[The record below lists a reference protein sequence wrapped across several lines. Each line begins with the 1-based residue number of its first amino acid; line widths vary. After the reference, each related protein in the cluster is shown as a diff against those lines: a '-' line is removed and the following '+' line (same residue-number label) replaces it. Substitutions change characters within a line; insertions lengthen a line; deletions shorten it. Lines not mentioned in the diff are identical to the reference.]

1 MNDDDLIRRALR
13 PPPRPMLAASALRDL
28 RPTLKRRQRRR
39 RALLGATGALVLS
52 GSAAA
57 LALSTPPNETTLRIS
72 GVPSVPDDADAPT
85 SVETSP
91 STSIETEDAMPAPV
105 VDAAD
110 PTGAEVSA
118 TPTPG
123 ISPQPD
129 QPEPERERERDTV
142 TVPTAPAVTV
152 PATTAAPAP
161 PPTTA
166 ASPVTET
173 LVSDCGTV
181 TVVIQERTASI
192 LSVAPV
198 PGYTASVGNDGPVS
212 IEVKFTG
219 PAGTCELHAEL
230 KQSGLDIE
238 IQNPQSGAD

>member
-1 MNDDDLIRRALR
+1 
-13 PPPRPMLAASALRDL
+13 MLAASALRDL

-39 RALLGATGALVLS
+39 SALLGATGALVLS

-57 LALSTPPNETTLRIS
+57 LAVSTQPNESTLRIS
-72 GVPSVPDDADAPT
+72 GVPSVTDDADAPT
-85 SVETSP
+85 SVVSPP
-91 STSIETEDAMPAPV
+91 STSIETEDAMSAPL
-105 VDAAD
+105 VDTTD
-110 PTGAEVSA
+110 PPGVEVSA
-118 TPTPG
+118 TSAPG

-129 QPEPERERERDTV
+129 QPEPEPEPERDTV

-161 PPTTA
+161 PPTTV
-166 ASPVTET
+166 ASPVAET

-181 TVVIQERTASI
+181 TVMIQERTVSI

-198 PGYTASVGNDGPVS
+198 PGYAASVDDDGPVS

-238 IQNPQSGAD
+238 IQNPESGDD